1 MAVTRSRLTVVTSG
15 RGRQSSLRRT
25 AARFDILLGIDAGFW
40 SLSHRRSDAV
50 GRRGMVATS
59 NPDAALAGLR
69 ALEAGGNACDAAL
82 AAAGVLVVTEP
93 YQCAPGGDLFAIVVR
108 DGEPP
113 VGPERQRTGAGRA
126 RRRASR
132 GVRAAQR
139 DRPGLRRRLDRP
151 RGEVLAARPGGGAR
165 AGRSRSRGTGF
176 EIQPKAGRHWRAC
189 RADLEGDA
197 AAAFAPASPFRSP
210 AIATALEHAVAGTF
224 YTGPVAD
231 GDRVGLVAR
240 ARRISRR
247 TRTTG
252 SSRSSSPTATARC
265 SSCRRTAR
273 ARSPAGRS
281 RGSSRP
287 TRPPRSRR
295 SPPPTRAATP
305 RSAARRTCA
314 PPTARGW
321 RSRSSSRSTTAS
333 ARGCSCR
340 ASGSCSR
347 TGAPGSCS
355 TPGTRTSSR
364 RPSGRSTRSSRP
376 PCSGRTGA
384 GRRCSA

>member
-1 MAVTRSRLTVVTSG
+1 
-15 RGRQSSLRRT
+15 
-25 AARFDILLGIDAGFW
+25 
-40 SLSHRRSDAV
+40 
-50 GRRGMVATS
+50 MVATS

-113 VGPERQRTGAGRA
+113 VGLNASGRA
-126 RRRASR
+126 PAE
-132 GVRAAQR
+132 
-139 DRPGLRRRLDRP
+139 PGDELPEEFGP
-151 RGEVLAARPGGGAR
+151 RSVTVPGCVAGWTDLAARFSRRGLAAALAPGIALAR
-165 AGRSRSRGTGF
+165 DGF

-197 AAAFAPASPFRSP
+197 RGRVRAG
-210 AIATALEHAVAGTF
+210 LAVSLAGHR
-224 YTGPVAD
+224 D
-231 GDRVGLVAR
+231 GARARRRGDVLHRAGRRRDRVGLVAR
-240 ARRISRR
+240 RRPTSRR

-252 SSRSSSPTATARC
+252 SSRSSSPTATGRC

-273 ARSPAGRS
+273 ARSRAGRS
-281 RGSSRP
+281 RGSGRP
-287 TRPPRSRR
+287 IRPPRSRR
-295 SPPPTRAATP
+295 SPPRTRAATR
-305 RSAARRTCA
+305 RSAARRTSA

-321 RSRSSSRSTTAS
+321 RCRSSSRSTTAS

-355 TPGTRTSSR
+355 TPGHPTSSP

-376 PCSGRTGA
+376 RCSGRTAA